1 MKQYQKKSENQQKY
15 IEYGQKVVKNLFKRS
30 RAKDLSYE
38 YRQTMKEVLEN
49 DKHLTYGEVD
59 SESFLRILA
68 VANDI
73 NPNFGKTFYDLGSGS
88 GLACITS
95 ALSSYQ
101 FSSVKGIEL
110 VPSLASLS
118 NQILQK
124 LIYALHHPVNSK
136 PPETSTKQKVKKS
149 SAVVKSMEEGELLD
163 RISSII
169 TQSTTIEEV
178 SMLVESL
185 ANKLCQ
191 SIGHKQYRA
200 TIKPYHSFLSL
211 LLKHPQRFIVSE
223 DGKLVSLQTYSPEV
237 HGILERE
244 SLEGE
249 FSGDMAPS
257 EMVEDETSSDTF
269 TVTSDISEVYLPRI
283 PDIQLIE
290 GDIFQIPWWESADV
304 VYTASLLFSDSMME
318 ELSLLALRM
327 KPDSIFITLKPLP
340 ITSSE
345 SLSVSMI
352 LVHESFFKMSWQ
364 MAKVYIYQLKTTST
378 SP

>member
-1 MKQYQKKSENQQKY
+1 MKQHQKKSENRQKY

-68 VANDI
+68 VVNDI

-101 FSSVKGIEL
+101 FSSIKGIEL

-136 PPETSTKQKVKKS
+136 PLETGMKQKIKKS
-149 SAVVKSMEEGELLD
+149 SAVVKSMEEGELLA
-163 RISSII
+163 RIMNII
-169 TQSTTIEEV
+169 TQSTTTEEV
-178 SMLVESL
+178 PMLIESL

-211 LLKHPQRFIVSE
+211 LQKHPLRFIVSE
-223 DGKLVSLQTYSPEV
+223 DGKLVSLQTSSPEV
-237 HGILERE
+237 HGILELEPLE
-244 SLEGE
+244 SE
-249 FSGDMAPS
+249 FSGDAVPS
-257 EMVEDETSSDTF
+257 EMVEDETTF
-269 TVTSDISEVYLPRI
+269 NVSSDISEFYLPRL

-290 GDIFQIPWWESADV
+290 GDIFQIPWWENADV
-304 VYTASLLFSDSMME
+304 VYTASLLFSDSMMD
-318 ELSLLALRM
+318 ELSMLALRM

-345 SLSVSMI
+345 SLSVNMI

-364 MAKVYIYQLKTTST
+364 MAKVYIYQLQSNST
-378 SP
+378 LP